1 VIRTIGLTKH
11 FGSLEA
17 VRDLS
22 LTIESGE
29 LFGFLGPNGA
39 GKTTTVRML
48 VGLLQPT
55 AGTAIVAGHDVLE
68 EPLEVK
74 RSVGYLAE
82 VPYLYEKLT
91 GAEFLRFVGGL
102 YGLSDSESDERAE
115 RLLDL
120 FDLAEK
126 RDQLVQG
133 YSRGMRQKLGLSAA
147 LLHEPQVLLLDE
159 PLAGFDPRSAARAKE
174 VLRGLC
180 SRGVAVMMCTHVLE
194 IAERVCDRIGILDE
208 GRLIAVGT
216 MEELRRQAHSA
227 AGATL
232 EELFLRLTGDAETA
246 EVAAV
251 LGGGGVGA

>member
-1 VIRTIGLTKH
+1 VIQTIGLTKR
-11 FGSLEA
+11 FGSLVA
-17 VRDLS
+17 VGDLN
-22 LTIESGE
+22 LTVGSGE

-55 AGTAIVAGHDVLE
+55 AGTAIVAGHDVLQ

-74 RSVGYLAE
+74 RAVGYLAE

-91 GAEFLRFVGGL
+91 GSEFLRFVGGL
-102 YGLSDSESDERAE
+102 YGLTDAESDERAE
-115 RLLDL
+115 RLLGL
-120 FDLAEK
+120 FDLEEK
-126 RDQLVQG
+126 KDQLVQG

-174 VLRGLC
+174 VLRELC
-180 SRGVAVMMCTHVLE
+180 SRGVTIMMCTHVLE
-194 IAERVCDRIGILDE
+194 IAERVCDRIGILDQ
-208 GRLIAVGT
+208 GRLIAVGS
-216 MEELRRQAHSA
+216 MDELRQQAHSA

-232 EELFLRLTGDAETA
+232 EEMFLRLTGDGETA
-246 EVAAV
+246 EAAAM
-251 LGGGGVGA
+251 LGRAD